1 MYPTREF
8 RDDSILSKPDQAYE
22 WLHFHDA
29 LSSRVF
35 GGQEWELAEYLSQPA
50 LAFHHLFASSA
61 TRSSWTAVTEYAH
74 PNPQRHGPAGADDD
88 GAGEGSQSPFSGPRA
103 DFNAREAEKENR
115 SILSGLLA
123 SFSVQLARAF
133 RSPEDIAT
141 DLLPYLVKLVTP
153 DVKPV
158 VVGGSGEQRG
168 TASVRTEGERN
179 LVRRAVNVMNGVGIT
194 FQRARVDGEVMAGRT
209 GTWVYRMEP

>member
-1 MYPTREF
+1 MYPTRDF
-8 RDDSILSKPDQAYE
+8 RDDSILSKPDKAYE

-29 LSSRVF
+29 LSSRVYS
-35 GGQEWELAEYLSQPA
+35 GQEWELAEYLSQPA

-61 TRSSWTAVTEYAH
+61 PRSSWTSATEYSH
-74 PNPQRHGPAGADDD
+74 SNPQRKGQAGRDDD
-88 GAGEGSQSPFSGPRA
+88 GTGAGAESPFSGPRA

-115 SILSGLLA
+115 AILSGLL
-123 SFSVQLARAF
+123 SSLSVHLARSF
-133 RSPEDIAT
+133 RSPEEVAT
-141 DLLPYLVKLVTP
+141 DFLPYLVKLVTP

-158 VVGGSGEQRG
+158 VVGGSGELRG
-168 TASVRTEGERN
+168 TASVRTQGERD

-194 FQRARVDGEVMAGRT
+194 FQRTRVDGEIMAGRT